1 MVTINAYIQN
11 VLNQLPTETP
21 FKIPFFFPQ
30 NNPLVSETEVNYM
43 SASRLAQN
51 VRDKM
56 LSEFDSVQVDS
67 YANFAPRATG
77 AVDAM
82 LCGFILEGD
91 MGDFERASQPVSSG
105 DWYYNL

>member
-1 MVTINAYIQN
+1 
-11 VLNQLPTETP
+11 
-21 FKIPFFFPQ
+21 
-30 NNPLVSETEVNYM
+30 M

-67 YANFAPRATG
+67 STLYSFAPRATG

-91 MGDFERASQPVSSG
+91 MGDFERVSQSVSSG

>member
-1 MVTINAYIQN
+1 
-11 VLNQLPTETP
+11 
-21 FKIPFFFPQ
+21 
-30 NNPLVSETEVNYM
+30 M

-51 VRDKM
+51 VRSKM
-56 LSEFDSVQVDS
+56 LSEFDSVQLNNYSVNDR
-67 YANFAPRATG
+67 PG

-91 MGDFERASQPVSSG
+91 LGDFDSQPESNGSG